1 MFARSAAT
9 ESVFSLRRT
18 KNPLCFSLFDSSIW
32 CTRTRGILC
41 TGKTC
46 VCHSTIRLDSRAKVP
61 SPFQWTRPRCH
72 RCSLSLIQ
80 SPLSLA
86 SYELSAPPRVVTLPR
101 AFLSHLV
108 SNCSF
113 SFVLKQGYYENSLI
127 LGKKVLISL
136 FYCDLSNGQ
145 IYRILVWNVSI
156 VLHCSLFT
164 SANSLT
170 QATIKYR

>member
-1 MFARSAAT
+1 MHAHKRHFVHWENMCLPFYNTSRFAG
-9 ESVFSLRRT
+9 
-18 KNPLCFSLFDSSIW
+18 KSSI
-32 CTRTRGILC
+32 
-41 TGKTC
+41 
-46 VCHSTIRLDSRAKVP
+46 
-61 SPFQWTRPRCH
+61 
-72 RCSLSLIQ
+72 SLSMN
-80 SPLSLA
+80 SPALPSMFIVSYSIAPFIGELRAFRASSL
-86 SYELSAPPRVVTLPR
+86 VTLPR